1 MTKTVEILNYIDELY
16 PLINASSFDNGKI
29 GLQFGNKNAE
39 IKKVLLALDATKDVI
54 DEAIEKK
61 ANLIISHHPFMFYP
75 MLNLDYESNFGKKI
89 IKVIKND
96 LNIMAFHTN
105 FDVGLDGMNDSL
117 SNLLNLKN
125 IRFIGD
131 EISSSTIM
139 RIGDI
144 EPINLCDFIE
154 IVKTKF
160 NLKHVKYVG
169 EPNKVIKSVGIV
181 GGSGSSVF
189 NEALNSGVD
198 CFITGELPH
207 HIALEASENNF
218 ALIEVNHAVEFYGM
232 ETLLTKLKA
241 KFPNVEFI
249 LTNKVV
255 DPFKI
260 Q

>member
-1 MTKTVEILNYIDELY
+1 MTKTLEILNFIDELY

-29 GLQFGNKNAE
+29 GLQFGNKNA
-39 IKKVLLALDATKDVI
+39 IVNKVLLALDTTKDVI
-54 DEAIEKK
+54 DEAIEKN

-89 IKVIKND
+89 IKIIKND

-105 FDVGLDGMNDSL
+105 FDVGSDGMNDTL
-117 SNLLNLKN
+117 SNLLGLKN

-131 EISSSTIM
+131 EISSATVM
-139 RIGDI
+139 RIGDM
-144 EPINLCDFIE
+144 EPINLSEFIE

-160 NLKHVKYVG
+160 NLRHVKYVG
-169 EPNKVIKSVGIV
+169 NENKIIRTVGIV

-189 NEALNSGVD
+189 AEALNAGVD

-207 HIALEASENNF
+207 HIALEANENNF
-218 ALIEVNHAVEFYGM
+218 ALIEVNHGVEFYGM
-232 ETLLTKLKA
+232 ETLQKKLTD

-249 LTNKVV
+249 LSNKCF

>member
-1 MTKTVEILNYIDELY
+1 MTKTIEILNYIDELY
-16 PLINASSFDNGKI
+16 PLSNASSFDTGKI

-39 IKKVLLALDATKDVI
+39 IKKVLLALDTTKDII
-54 DEAIEKK
+54 DEAVEIK
-61 ANLIISHHPFMFYP
+61 ANLVISHHPFMFYP
-75 MLNLDYESNFGKKI
+75 MLNLDYESGFGKKI
-89 IKVIKND
+89 VKIIKND

-105 FDVGLDGMNDSL
+105 FDVGANGMNDAL
-117 SNLLNLKN
+117 SNLLGFKN
-125 IRFIGD
+125 IRFVGE
-131 EISSSTIM
+131 EISSATVM

-144 EPINLCDFIE
+144 EPMKLTDFIE

-169 EPNKVIKSVGIV
+169 DGDKIVKTIGIV

-189 NEALNSGVD
+189 NEAYNAGVD

-207 HIALEASENNF
+207 HIGLEAKENDF
-218 ALIEVNHAVEFYGM
+218 ALIEVNHGVEFYGM
-232 ETLLTKLKA
+232 ETLKNKLQE

-249 LTNKVV
+249 ISNNEF